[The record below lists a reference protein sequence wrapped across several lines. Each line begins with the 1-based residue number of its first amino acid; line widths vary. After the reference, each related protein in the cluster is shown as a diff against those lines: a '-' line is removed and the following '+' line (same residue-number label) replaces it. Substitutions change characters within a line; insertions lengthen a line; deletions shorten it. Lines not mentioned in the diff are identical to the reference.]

1 MANYNGLT
9 TPLVLINPATGLKPS
24 LEYTYGP
31 YDSIDLAYTSLI
43 ETFGQEVIPIGLTV
57 GIKEGI
63 TITEYWFNGGTSKEN
78 LMKKNG
84 TSDGGAPFNTVESV
98 PEDNTTWL
106 NQNFPNAIVGEQVVD
121 TTAGNLY
128 IKYSDTGW
136 IKILGTVLSVESSPV
151 ADIVSASIM
160 SLK

>member
-1 MANYNGLT
+1 MAKYNGLI
-9 TPLVLINPATGLKPS
+9 TPLVLINPTTGLKPS

-57 GIKEGI
+57 GIKEGL
-63 TITEYWFNGGTSKEN
+63 TITEYWFNGGTGKEN
-78 LMKKNG
+78 LIKKNS
-84 TSDGGAPFNTVESV
+84 TSDGDSFNTVASV

-106 NQNFPNAIVGEQVVD
+106 NQNFPDVKVGGQVVD